1 MKLLFL
7 SFVKYKKDNFTVLK
21 IDSIRGDIMMYTGRP
36 KIKIDKT
43 QGQKIANIIGYGVF
57 IAAVI
62 FATINVFTL
71 PDEVPIHFNMKGEA
85 DGWGS
90 KYFIFI
96 LPLIAMIPCGLLE
109 MLERAPEMSNYP
121 NRFNEQN
128 AEAFYRNSIQT
139 LNIIKNAIL
148 IIFAIILCEMVFAA
162 QGIQLLPPYALF
174 ILTLLLLGIPIII
187 QLVKQKKIK

>member
-1 MKLLFL
+1 M
-7 SFVKYKKDNFTVLK
+7 NFATKTDK
-21 IDSIRGDIMMYTGRP
+21 IE
-36 KIKIDKT
+36 KT

-62 FATINVFTL
+62 FATVNVFTL

-96 LPLIAMIPCGLLE
+96 LPLIAIIPCGLME